1 MSELWKL
8 TLKEASDGLSQGL
21 FSAKELTE
29 STLERIQDVEPK
41 VQSFITLTSEQALV
55 DASRAD
61 KRIASGNKT
70 PLTGIPMQLKDL
82 LCTRNVPT
90 TCGSK
95 MLEQFVPVYNA
106 TVVENLNQAGA
117 ISLGK
122 GNMDEFAMGSSC
134 ETSAFHPTYNPW
146 DLKRVPGGSSGGAA
160 ASVASGQVPFAIG
173 SDTGGSIRQ
182 PAALCGVV
190 GMKPTYGLVSR
201 YGLIAFASS
210 LDQIGPLTRT
220 VYDNAMVLDIIA
232 GHDPM
237 DATSVNRKSESIS
250 ATLTGDIKGRKLGVP
265 SEYFGNGIDEGVKNL
280 VKDAIKILEREGAE
294 IVEVSLPHTKYALS
308 CYYIIAPSECSSNL
322 ARYDGVKYGHSFLGT
337 DNMWQAMEN
346 SRGEG
351 FGQEVKRR
359 MMIGTYALSSGYYDA
374 YYLKAQKVRTLI
386 KQEFDEVFQQVDA
399 IISPTS
405 PTTAFEVGEKIGDP
419 LSMYLSDILTIPA
432 NMAGLPGMSVPCG
445 FVDDLPV
452 GLQIIGPRFSE
463 SRIYNI
469 GMAYERSTDWVTL
482 KSAI

>member
-8 TLKEASDGLSQGL
+8 TLKEASDGLTQGL

-55 DASRAD
+55 DAARAD
-61 KRIASGNKT
+61 ERIASGNKT

-82 LCTRNVPT
+82 LCTRDVPT

-106 TVVENLNQAGA
+106 TVVEDLNQAGA

-146 DLKRVPGGSSGGAA
+146 DLNRVPGGSSGGAA
-160 ASVASGQVPFAIG
+160 ASVASGQVLFAIG

-280 VKDAIKILEREGAE
+280 VKDAIKTLEREGAE

>member
-1 MSELWKL
+1 MSELWEL
-8 TLKEASDGLSQGL
+8 TLKEASDGLTQGL

-55 DASRAD
+55 DAGKAD
-61 KRIASGNKT
+61 ERIASGNKT

-106 TVVENLNQAGA
+106 TVVEDLNQAGA

-469 GMAYERSTDWVTL
+469 GMAYERSTNWVTL

>member
-8 TLKEASDGLSQGL
+8 TLKEASDGLTQGL

-55 DASRAD
+55 DAVRAD
-61 KRIASGNKT
+61 ERIASGNKT

-82 LCTRNVPT
+82 LCTRDVPT

-106 TVVENLNQAGA
+106 TVVEDLNQAGA

-280 VKDAIKILEREGAE
+280 VKDAIKTLEREGAE

-469 GMAYERSTDWVTL
+469 GMAYERSTDWATL

>member
-1 MSELWKL
+1 M
-8 TLKEASDGLSQGL
+8 
-21 FSAKELTE
+21 
-29 STLERIQDVEPK
+29 
-41 VQSFITLTSEQALV
+41 
-55 DASRAD
+55 
-61 KRIASGNKT
+61 
-70 PLTGIPMQLKDL
+70 
-82 LCTRNVPT
+82 
-90 TCGSK
+90 
-95 MLEQFVPVYNA
+95 
-106 TVVENLNQAGA
+106 
-117 ISLGK
+117 
-122 GNMDEFAMGSSC
+122 
-134 ETSAFHPTYNPW
+134 
-146 DLKRVPGGSSGGAA
+146 PGGSSGGAA

-265 SEYFGNGIDEGVKNL
+265 SEYFGDGIDEGVKNL

-469 GMAYERSTDWVTL
+469 GMAYERSTNWVTL

>member
-1 MSELWKL
+1 
-8 TLKEASDGLSQGL
+8 
-21 FSAKELTE
+21 
-29 STLERIQDVEPK
+29 
-41 VQSFITLTSEQALV
+41 
-55 DASRAD
+55 
-61 KRIASGNKT
+61 
-70 PLTGIPMQLKDL
+70 MQLKDL
-82 LCTRNVPT
+82 LCTRDVPT

-146 DLKRVPGGSSGGAA
+146 DLRRVPGGSSGGAA

-265 SEYFGNGIDEGVKNL
+265 SEYFGDGIDEGVKNL

-469 GMAYERSTDWVTL
+469 GMAYERSTDWATL

>member
-8 TLKEASDGLSQGL
+8 TLKEASDGLTQGL

-55 DASRAD
+55 DAVRAD
-61 KRIASGNKT
+61 ERIASGNKT

-82 LCTRNVPT
+82 LCTRDVPT

-106 TVVENLNQAGA
+106 TVVEDLNQAGA

-160 ASVASGQVPFAIG
+160 ASVASGQVLFAIG

-280 VKDAIKILEREGAE
+280 VKDAIKTLEREGAE

-469 GMAYERSTDWVTL
+469 GMAYERSTDWATL

>member
-8 TLKEASDGLSQGL
+8 TLKEASDGLTQAL

-55 DASRAD
+55 DAGKAD
-61 KRIASGNKT
+61 ERIASGNKT

-82 LCTRNVPT
+82 LCTRDVPT

-106 TVVENLNQAGA
+106 TVVEDLNQAGA

-445 FVDDLPV
+445 FVEDLPV

-469 GMAYERSTDWVTL
+469 GMAYERSTNWVTL

>member
-8 TLKEASDGLSQGL
+8 TLKEASDGLTQGL

-41 VQSFITLTSEQALV
+41 VQSFITLTSEQSLV
-55 DASRAD
+55 DAGRAD
-61 KRIASGNKT
+61 ERIASGNKT

-82 LCTRNVPT
+82 LCTRDVPT

-265 SEYFGNGIDEGVKNL
+265 SEYFGDGIDEGVKNL

>member
-8 TLKEASDGLSQGL
+8 TLKEASDGLTQAL

-55 DASRAD
+55 DAGRAD
-61 KRIASGNKT
+61 ERIASGNKT

-106 TVVENLNQAGA
+106 TVVEDLNQAGA

-469 GMAYERSTDWVTL
+469 GIAYERSTNWVTL

>member
-8 TLKEASDGLSQGL
+8 TLKEASDGLTQGL

-55 DASRAD
+55 DAARAD

-106 TVVENLNQAGA
+106 TVVEDLNQAGA

-146 DLKRVPGGSSGGAA
+146 DLNRVPGGSSGGAA
-160 ASVASGQVPFAIG
+160 ASVASGQVLFAIG

-280 VKDAIKILEREGAE
+280 VKDAIKTLEREGAE

-469 GMAYERSTDWVTL
+469 GMAYERSTDWATL

>member
-1 MSELWKL
+1 MSELWEL
-8 TLKEASDGLSQGL
+8 TLKEASDGLTQGL

-55 DASRAD
+55 DAGKAD
-61 KRIASGNKT
+61 ERIASGNKT

-82 LCTRNVPT
+82 LCTRDVPT

-106 TVVENLNQAGA
+106 TVVEDLNQAGA

-146 DLKRVPGGSSGGAA
+146 DLQRVPGGSSGGAA

-445 FVDDLPV
+445 FVEDLPV

-469 GMAYERSTDWVTL
+469 GMAYERSTNWVTL

>member
-8 TLKEASDGLSQGL
+8 TLKEASDGLTQGL

-55 DASRAD
+55 DAVRAD
-61 KRIASGNKT
+61 ERIASGNKT

-82 LCTRNVPT
+82 LCTRDVPT

-146 DLKRVPGGSSGGAA
+146 DLRRVPGGSSGGAA

-294 IVEVSLPHTKYALS
+294 IVKVSLPHTKYALS

-469 GMAYERSTDWVTL
+469 GMAYERSTNWVTL

>member
-8 TLKEASDGLSQGL
+8 TLKEASDGLTQGL

-55 DASRAD
+55 DAVRAD
-61 KRIASGNKT
+61 ERIASGNKT

-82 LCTRNVPT
+82 LCTRDVPT

-106 TVVENLNQAGA
+106 TVVEDLNQAGA

-146 DLKRVPGGSSGGAA
+146 DLRRVPGGSSGGAA

-280 VKDAIKILEREGAE
+280 VKDAIKTLEREGAE

>member
-8 TLKEASDGLSQGL
+8 TLKEASDGLTQGL

-55 DASRAD
+55 DAARAD

-82 LCTRNVPT
+82 LCTRDVPT

-146 DLKRVPGGSSGGAA
+146 DLNRVPGGSSGGAA
-160 ASVASGQVPFAIG
+160 ASVASGQVLFAIG

-280 VKDAIKILEREGAE
+280 VKDAIKTLEREGAE

>member
-8 TLKEASDGLSQGL
+8 TLKEASDGLTQGL

-55 DASRAD
+55 DAARAD

-82 LCTRNVPT
+82 LCTRDVPT

-146 DLKRVPGGSSGGAA
+146 DLRRVPGGSSGGAA

-265 SEYFGNGIDEGVKNL
+265 SEYFGDGIDEGVKNL
-280 VKDAIKILEREGAE
+280 VKDAIKTLEREGAE

-469 GMAYERSTDWVTL
+469 GMAYERSTDWATL

>member
-8 TLKEASDGLSQGL
+8 TLKEASDGLTQAL

-55 DASRAD
+55 DAGKAD
-61 KRIASGNKT
+61 ERIASGNKT

-82 LCTRNVPT
+82 LCTRDVPT

-106 TVVENLNQAGA
+106 TVVEDLNQAGA

-419 LSMYLSDILTIPA
+419 LAMYLSDILTIPA

-463 SRIYNI
+463 STIYNI
-469 GMAYERSTDWVTL
+469 GVAYERSTDWATL
-482 KSAI
+482 KSVI

>member
-8 TLKEASDGLSQGL
+8 TLKEASDGLTQGL

-55 DASRAD
+55 DAVRAD
-61 KRIASGNKT
+61 ERIASGNKT

-82 LCTRNVPT
+82 LCTRDVPT

-106 TVVENLNQAGA
+106 TVVEDLNQAGA

-146 DLKRVPGGSSGGAA
+146 DLNRVPGGSSGGAA

-280 VKDAIKILEREGAE
+280 VKDAIKTLEREGAE

-469 GMAYERSTDWVTL
+469 GMAYERSTNWVTL

>member
-8 TLKEASDGLSQGL
+8 TLKEASDGLTQGL

-106 TVVENLNQAGA
+106 TVVEDLNQAGA

-160 ASVASGQVPFAIG
+160 ASVASGQVLFAIG

-280 VKDAIKILEREGAE
+280 VKDAIKTLEREGAE

-469 GMAYERSTDWVTL
+469 GMAYERSTDWATL

>member
-61 KRIASGNKT
+61 KRIASGNKA

-106 TVVENLNQAGA
+106 TVVEDLNQAGA

-237 DATSVNRKSESIS
+237 DATSVNRKSETIS

-280 VKDAIKILEREGAE
+280 VKDAIKTLEREGAE

>member
-8 TLKEASDGLSQGL
+8 TLKEASDGLTQGL

-55 DASRAD
+55 DAVRAD
-61 KRIASGNKT
+61 ERIASGNKT

-82 LCTRNVPT
+82 LCTRDVPT

-106 TVVENLNQAGA
+106 TVVEDLNQAGA

-146 DLKRVPGGSSGGAA
+146 DLNRVPGGSSGGAA
-160 ASVASGQVPFAIG
+160 ASVASGQVLFAIG

-265 SEYFGNGIDEGVKNL
+265 SEYFGDGIDEGVKNL

>member
-8 TLKEASDGLSQGL
+8 TLKEASDGLTQGL

-55 DASRAD
+55 DAVRAD
-61 KRIASGNKT
+61 ERIASGNKT

-82 LCTRNVPT
+82 LCTRDVPT

-146 DLKRVPGGSSGGAA
+146 DLNRVPGGSSGGAA
-160 ASVASGQVPFAIG
+160 ASVASGQVLFAIG

-280 VKDAIKILEREGAE
+280 VKDAIKTLEREGAE

>member
-8 TLKEASDGLSQGL
+8 TLKEASDGLTQGL

-55 DASRAD
+55 DAARAD

-106 TVVENLNQAGA
+106 TVVEDLNQAGA

-146 DLKRVPGGSSGGAA
+146 DLNRVPGGSSGGAA
-160 ASVASGQVPFAIG
+160 ASVASGQVLFAIG

-280 VKDAIKILEREGAE
+280 VKDAIKTLEREGAE

-469 GMAYERSTDWVTL
+469 GMAYERSTNWVTL

>member
-8 TLKEASDGLSQGL
+8 TLKEASDGLTQAL

-55 DASRAD
+55 DAGRAD
-61 KRIASGNKT
+61 ERIASGNKT

-106 TVVENLNQAGA
+106 TVVEDLNQAGA

-469 GMAYERSTDWVTL
+469 GMAYERSTNWATL

>member
-8 TLKEASDGLSQGL
+8 TLKEASDGLTQGL

-41 VQSFITLTSEQALV
+41 VQSFITLTPEQALV
-55 DASRAD
+55 DAGRAD
-61 KRIASGNKT
+61 ERIASGNKT

-82 LCTRNVPT
+82 LCTRDVPT

-106 TVVENLNQAGA
+106 TVVEDLNEAGA

-146 DLKRVPGGSSGGAA
+146 DLQRVPGGSSGGAA

-294 IVEVSLPHTKYALS
+294 IVKVSLPHTKYALS

-469 GMAYERSTDWVTL
+469 GMAYERSTDWATL

>member
-8 TLKEASDGLSQGL
+8 TLKEASDGLTQGL

-55 DASRAD
+55 DAGRAD
-61 KRIASGNKT
+61 ERIASGNKT

-82 LCTRNVPT
+82 LCTRDVPT

-106 TVVENLNQAGA
+106 TVVEDLNQAGA

-146 DLKRVPGGSSGGAA
+146 DLNRVPGGSSGGAA

-265 SEYFGNGIDEGVKNL
+265 SEYFGDGIDEGVKNL

>member
-8 TLKEASDGLSQGL
+8 TLKEASDGLTQGL

-55 DASRAD
+55 DAGRAD
-61 KRIASGNKT
+61 ERIASGNKT

-106 TVVENLNQAGA
+106 TVVEDLNEAGA

-146 DLKRVPGGSSGGAA
+146 DLQRVPGGSSGGAA

-280 VKDAIKILEREGAE
+280 VKDAIKTLEREGAE

-469 GMAYERSTDWVTL
+469 GMAYERSTDWATL

>member
-8 TLKEASDGLSQGL
+8 TLKEASDGLTQGL

-55 DASRAD
+55 DAGRAD
-61 KRIASGNKT
+61 ERIASGNKT

-106 TVVENLNQAGA
+106 TVVEDLNQAGA

-280 VKDAIKILEREGAE
+280 VKDAIKTLEREGAE

-469 GMAYERSTDWVTL
+469 GMAYERSTNWVTL

>member
-82 LCTRNVPT
+82 LCTRDVPT

-237 DATSVNRKSESIS
+237 DATSVNRKSETIS

-280 VKDAIKILEREGAE
+280 VKDAIKTLEREGAE

>member
-8 TLKEASDGLSQGL
+8 TLKEASDGLTQGL

-55 DASRAD
+55 DAVRAD
-61 KRIASGNKT
+61 ERIASGNKT

-82 LCTRNVPT
+82 LCTRDVPT

-106 TVVENLNQAGA
+106 TVVEDLNQAGA

-146 DLKRVPGGSSGGAA
+146 DLNRVPGGSSGGAA
-160 ASVASGQVPFAIG
+160 ASVASGQVLFAIG

-280 VKDAIKILEREGAE
+280 VKDAIKTLEREGAE

-482 KSAI
+482 KSAT

>member
-8 TLKEASDGLSQGL
+8 TLKEASDGLTQGL

-55 DASRAD
+55 DAVRAD
-61 KRIASGNKT
+61 ERIASGNKT

-82 LCTRNVPT
+82 LCTRDVPT

-106 TVVENLNQAGA
+106 TVVEDLNQAGA

-146 DLKRVPGGSSGGAA
+146 DLNRVPGGSSGGAA
-160 ASVASGQVPFAIG
+160 ASVASGQVLFAIG

-280 VKDAIKILEREGAE
+280 VKDAIKTLEREGAE

-445 FVDDLPV
+445 FVDNLPV

>member
-8 TLKEASDGLSQGL
+8 TLKEASDGLTQAL

-55 DASRAD
+55 DAGKAD
-61 KRIASGNKT
+61 ERIASGNKT

-82 LCTRNVPT
+82 LCTRDVPT

-106 TVVENLNQAGA
+106 TVVEDLNQAGA

-237 DATSVNRKSESIS
+237 DATSVNRKYESIS

-265 SEYFGNGIDEGVKNL
+265 SEYFENGIDEGVKNL

-445 FVDDLPV
+445 FVEDLPV

-469 GMAYERSTDWVTL
+469 GMAYERSTNWVTL

>member
-8 TLKEASDGLSQGL
+8 TLKEASDGLTQGL

-55 DASRAD
+55 DAARAD

-82 LCTRNVPT
+82 LCTRDVPT

-146 DLKRVPGGSSGGAA
+146 DLNRVPGGSSGGAA

-280 VKDAIKILEREGAE
+280 VKDAIKTLEREGAE

>member
-8 TLKEASDGLSQGL
+8 TLKEASDGLTQGL

-55 DASRAD
+55 DAVRAD
-61 KRIASGNKT
+61 ERIASGNKT

-82 LCTRNVPT
+82 LCTRDVPT

-106 TVVENLNQAGA
+106 TVVEDLNEAGA

-146 DLKRVPGGSSGGAA
+146 DLNRVPGGSSGGAA
-160 ASVASGQVPFAIG
+160 ASVASGQVLFAIG

-265 SEYFGNGIDEGVKNL
+265 SEYFGDGIDEGVKNL
-280 VKDAIKILEREGAE
+280 VKDAIKTLEREGAE

>member
-1 MSELWKL
+1 MSELWEL
-8 TLKEASDGLSQGL
+8 TLKEASDGLTQGL

-55 DASRAD
+55 DAGKAD
-61 KRIASGNKT
+61 ERIASGNKT

-106 TVVENLNQAGA
+106 TVVEDLNQAGA

-386 KQEFDEVFQQVDA
+386 KQEFDEVFRQVDA

-419 LSMYLSDILTIPA
+419 LAMYLSDILTIPA

-469 GMAYERSTDWVTL
+469 GMAYERSTNWVTL

>member
-8 TLKEASDGLSQGL
+8 TLKEASDGLTQGL

-55 DASRAD
+55 DAARAD
-61 KRIASGNKT
+61 ERIASGNKT

-82 LCTRNVPT
+82 LCTRDVPT

-146 DLKRVPGGSSGGAA
+146 DLRRVPGGSSGGAA

-265 SEYFGNGIDEGVKNL
+265 SEYFGDGIDEGVKNL

-469 GMAYERSTDWVTL
+469 GMAYERSTDWATL
-482 KSAI
+482 KSVI

>member
-8 TLKEASDGLSQGL
+8 TLKEASDGLTQGL
-21 FSAKELTE
+21 FSAKALTE

-55 DASRAD
+55 DAARAD

-82 LCTRNVPT
+82 LCTRDVPT

-146 DLKRVPGGSSGGAA
+146 DLRTVPGGSSGGAA

-265 SEYFGNGIDEGVKNL
+265 SEYFGDGIDEGVKNL

-452 GLQIIGPRFSE
+452 G
-463 SRIYNI
+463 
-469 GMAYERSTDWVTL
+469 
-482 KSAI
+482 

>member
-8 TLKEASDGLSQGL
+8 TLKEASDGLTQGL

-55 DASRAD
+55 DAARAD

-106 TVVENLNQAGA
+106 TVVEDLNQAGA

-280 VKDAIKILEREGAE
+280 VKDAIKTLEREGAE

>member
-8 TLKEASDGLSQGL
+8 TLKEASDGLTQGL

-55 DASRAD
+55 DAVRAD
-61 KRIASGNKT
+61 ERIASGNKT

-82 LCTRNVPT
+82 LCTRDVPT

-106 TVVENLNQAGA
+106 TVVEDLNQAGA

-146 DLKRVPGGSSGGAA
+146 DLNRVPGGSSGGAA
-160 ASVASGQVPFAIG
+160 ASVASGQVLFAIG